1 MENEA
6 VVVAVARVRAK
17 VFDGLRALVPE
28 EPEADVAHGRPER
41 RLHAEQGGSRR
52 RRAPPEFVGGR
63 KLVLHVARV
72 RRVRRAAAQQVEAL
86 PPKRRREA
94 RRVGDAFAGLLGA
107 HRQAP
112 LLRRVRNLPPRL
124 LHLRVELRGALEE
137 RQAPEALGLVR
148 RAEDGH
154 DPRGVERVD
163 AHADD
168 RPVEQVMARLV
179 EHGIPAR
186 EEAPPARL
194 GLDLALRR
202 RPATVA
208 QVVERHERAERRVL
222 GLRRRR
228 RRRLLAGR
236 RRRGGLGHG
245 TGVVRVVGRVRRRA
259 ARAAEKPRASSR
271 VERRRALVEEAQAP
285 ARARLENPNGRVTG
299 GDGEAGPVRGRRD
312 PTGPG
317 AGLGQRVEVRV
328 ELAPVRDGVA
338 GRLGGHFRHRGAL
351 PVVPAARTVGAP
363 PALEH
368 AARVGRDHE
377 AERRQRAERHDGRGV
392 DPELGNERESRRGVH
407 ADWRRLVRRG
417 QRDPRCRRGGRLEPA
432 RRAGH
437 VGLGR
442 VPFRPEDARHVER
455 VHVVQLG
462 GAVVARRRQPEAVE
476 RRRHVRDRAH
486 VRMKV
491 LDEFDAPLHLLP
503 ELDVPVLR
511 GRAHETGLGRHL
523 CGHHRHFSRIF

>member
-1 MENEA
+1 MARKKSVAKFDLRTVEDAMENEA

-41 RLHAEQGGSRR
+41 RLRAEQGGPRR

-154 DPRGVERVD
+154 DPPGVERVD

-179 EHGIPAR
+179 EHGVPAR

-228 RRRLLAGR
+228 RPAG
-236 RRRGGLGHG
+236 
-245 TGVVRVVGRVRRRA
+245 
-259 ARAAEKPRASSR
+259 
-271 VERRRALVEEAQAP
+271 
-285 ARARLENPNGRVTG
+285 
-299 GDGEAGPVRGRRD
+299 
-312 PTGPG
+312 
-317 AGLGQRVEVRV
+317 
-328 ELAPVRDGVA
+328 
-338 GRLGGHFRHRGAL
+338 
-351 PVVPAARTVGAP
+351 
-363 PALEH
+363 
-368 AARVGRDHE
+368 
-377 AERRQRAERHDGRGV
+377 
-392 DPELGNERESRRGVH
+392 
-407 ADWRRLVRRG
+407 
-417 QRDPRCRRGGRLEPA
+417 
-432 RRAGH
+432 
-437 VGLGR
+437 
-442 VPFRPEDARHVER
+442 
-455 VHVVQLG
+455 
-462 GAVVARRRQPEAVE
+462 
-476 RRRHVRDRAH
+476 
-486 VRMKV
+486 
-491 LDEFDAPLHLLP
+491 
-503 ELDVPVLR
+503 
-511 GRAHETGLGRHL
+511 
-523 CGHHRHFSRIF
+523 